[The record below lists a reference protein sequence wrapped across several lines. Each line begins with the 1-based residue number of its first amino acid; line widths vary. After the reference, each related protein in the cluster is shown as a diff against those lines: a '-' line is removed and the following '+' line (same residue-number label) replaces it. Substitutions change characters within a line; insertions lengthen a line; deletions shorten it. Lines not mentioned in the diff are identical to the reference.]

1 MKCHSAHSSLCEN
14 RKSVIITHAPT
25 AAAAVPLPHTKAV
38 ASPADSADAIL
49 HLAIA
54 NVAKQAMKQ
63 QQQQQQPHA
72 QLPSAAATEHAV
84 ADVAPLPS
92 SPSAAASAILK
103 AALSSAEHNQPATP
117 KTGLSVPFAPLK
129 VRTSP
134 ILPINANLSQLVDVC
149 YQQNLLQM
157 RPAVVGI
164 DPHALA
170 LAIANA
176 AKYAPIHVASAPSRV
191 PASVPHFSANCLS
204 SHRYESKLKAD
215 SMEIATQAAAA
226 AASSAHKSIGGYH
239 VRRGEIE
246 KALNRAVAFENQMEQ
261 MIVDEKA
268 EAEKQQQ
275 LRPKSAAAIDEL
287 APLAQEE
294 KSAQVAAISSALQ
307 QAKRRAAGY
316 ALSLKTLDE
325 QHKDLSAQRAAA
337 SAEAALKRQEEAV
350 ANAVAAATAAK
361 AAALRADK
369 AQASV
374 PHAPHAPIMPQA
386 VSSHHAP
393 SWHLADVETPMSHLK
408 AAEAAATA
416 ARAAVVAAEAA
427 AAEKTKAVVS
437 AEQHLVQADHAA
449 EEAQAAAASSLAK
462 EYEKKVCVR
471 GLQLYRVIR
480 RLWFIFGCFGVC
492 ILTVCSC

>member
-1 MKCHSAHSSLCEN
+1 
-14 RKSVIITHAPT
+14 
-25 AAAAVPLPHTKAV
+25 
-38 ASPADSADAIL
+38 
-49 HLAIA
+49 
-54 NVAKQAMKQ
+54 
-63 QQQQQQPHA
+63 
-72 QLPSAAATEHAV
+72 
-84 ADVAPLPS
+84 
-92 SPSAAASAILK
+92 
-103 AALSSAEHNQPATP
+103 
-117 KTGLSVPFAPLK
+117 
-129 VRTSP
+129 
-134 ILPINANLSQLVDVC
+134 
-149 YQQNLLQM
+149 
-157 RPAVVGI
+157 
-164 DPHALA
+164 
-170 LAIANA
+170 
-176 AKYAPIHVASAPSRV
+176 
-191 PASVPHFSANCLS
+191 
-204 SHRYESKLKAD
+204 
-215 SMEIATQAAAA
+215 MEIATQAAAA
-226 AASSAHKSIGGYH
+226 AASSAHKGTGGYH

-268 EAEKQQQ
+268 EAEKQQL
-275 LRPKSAAAIDEL
+275 LRPKSAAAIDKL

-374 PHAPHAPIMPQA
+374 PHAPRAPIMPQA
-386 VSSHHAP
+386 VSSHHTP
-393 SWHLADVETPMSHLK
+393 SWHLADVETETPMSHLK

-427 AAEKTKAVVS
+427 AAEKTKVVVS

-462 EYEKKVCVR
+462 EYEKKVCDRAAVAPCDIC
-471 GLQLYRVIR
+471 GLFLAVLGFVFDCLQLLSGVKAKAVAGKVTGKGVAVEKAKAVHKESEMQAAEEALQNILKRQARDTQRVT
-480 RLWFIFGCFGVC
+480 CDAC
-492 ILTVCSC
+492 

>member
-1 MKCHSAHSSLCEN
+1 
-14 RKSVIITHAPT
+14 
-25 AAAAVPLPHTKAV
+25 
-38 ASPADSADAIL
+38 
-49 HLAIA
+49 
-54 NVAKQAMKQ
+54 MKQ
-63 QQQQQQPHA
+63 QQQQQHA

-117 KTGLSVPFAPLK
+117 KTGLSAPFAPLK

-164 DPHALA
+164 DSHALA

-176 AKYAPIHVASAPSRV
+176 AKYAPIHESSAPSRV
-191 PASVPHFSANCLS
+191 PASVPHFSANCLSS

-215 SMEIATQAAAA
+215 SMEIATQAAVA
-226 AASSAHKSIGGYH
+226 AASSAHKSTGGYH

-268 EAEKQQQ
+268 EAEKQQL
-275 LRPKSAAAIDEL
+275 LRPKSAAAIDKL

-374 PHAPHAPIMPQA
+374 PHAPRAPIMPQA

-449 EEAQAAAASSLAK
+449 EEAQAEAASSLAK
-462 EYEKKVCVR
+462 EYEKKVRERAAVGPCDMTTFVVYFWLFW
-471 GLQLYRVIR
+471 GLY
-480 RLWFIFGCFGVC
+480 
-492 ILTVCSC
+492 LTVCSC

>member
-1 MKCHSAHSSLCEN
+1 M
-14 RKSVIITHAPT
+14 
-25 AAAAVPLPHTKAV
+25 
-38 ASPADSADAIL
+38 
-49 HLAIA
+49 
-54 NVAKQAMKQ
+54 
-63 QQQQQQPHA
+63 
-72 QLPSAAATEHAV
+72 
-84 ADVAPLPS
+84 
-92 SPSAAASAILK
+92 
-103 AALSSAEHNQPATP
+103 
-117 KTGLSVPFAPLK
+117 
-129 VRTSP
+129 
-134 ILPINANLSQLVDVC
+134 C
-149 YQQNLLQM
+149 YQQNHLQM
-157 RPAVVGI
+157 RPAVVGV
-164 DPHALA
+164 DSHALA

-176 AKYAPIHVASAPSRV
+176 AKYAPIHVSSVPSRV
-191 PASVPHFSANCLS
+191 SASEPHFSANYLLA
-204 SHRYESKLKAD
+204 HRYESKLKAD

-226 AASSAHKSIGGYH
+226 AASSAHKGTGGYH
-239 VRRGEIE
+239 VRRGDIE
-246 KALNRAVAFENQMEQ
+246 KALNRAVAFENQMQQ

-275 LRPKSAAAIDEL
+275 LRPKSAAAIDKL

-374 PHAPHAPIMPQA
+374 PHAPRAPIMPQA
-386 VSSHHAP
+386 VSSHHTP

-427 AAEKTKAVVS
+427 AAEKTKVVVS
-437 AEQHLVQADHAA
+437 AEQHLVRADHVA

-462 EYEKKVCVR
+462 EYEKKVCDRAAVAPCDIC
-471 GLQLYRVIR
+471 GLFLAVLGFVFDCLQLLSGVKAKAVAGKVTGKGVAVEKAKAVHKESEMQAAEEALQNILKRQARDTQRVTCDACRLALVATKR
-480 RLWFIFGCFGVC
+480 RQIPAKFFFVPF
-492 ILTVCSC
+492 